1 MTFTAPALLHLNDDI
16 TALSLRDAADG
27 RHHALRHMLSFL
39 SGIADHGNPSSEVL
53 AGVFSCLQYLADD
66 SARLY
71 AAADRTR
78 S

>member
-1 MTFTAPALLHLNDDI
+1 MTFTAPTLLHLNDEI

-27 RHHALRHMLSFL
+27 RHHALRQMLGFL
-39 SGIADHGNPSSEVL
+39 SGIGDHGNPSSEVL

-66 SARLY
+66 SAHLY
-71 AAADRTR
+71 TAADRLR